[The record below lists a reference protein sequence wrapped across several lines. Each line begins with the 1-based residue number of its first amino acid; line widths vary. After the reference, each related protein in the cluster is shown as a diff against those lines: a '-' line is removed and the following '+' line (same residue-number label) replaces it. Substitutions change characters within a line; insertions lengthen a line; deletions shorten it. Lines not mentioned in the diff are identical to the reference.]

1 MQNVKQPLFL
11 CDIGAVHQQNQDNG
25 FNRKQEDGV
34 HLSMVADGHGKEGQ
48 IFSKALVDRISVLKL
63 SKQMTNEEIVD
74 RIKHEIFKVEYEGI
88 QKGWDGGTTVSVVAV
103 VQRKGGIDIICASL
117 GDSPAYL
124 IYCKKQNILY
134 HQLNEHDD
142 LDQDQI
148 DKEGVIIGKVQY
160 RLEKQDYTKFLI
172 YQDFYGHIK
181 KCINMGK
188 SVGDYELKRAFESP
202 EQHWEAYKKWI
213 NVDLVSLSRKQ
224 VQKWK
229 PFIMIGSD
237 GTFEREMHY
246 LKSMSITGSGQPV
259 YKEMPYFQFS
269 HESVFRLFFN
279 LGNVEQF
286 QSHYMGIGTEF
297 RKKITTKQISQHIY
311 QYKDYLFCWQDDF
324 TFALIKI
331 KYKNKQAKGNLKR
344 YQEAPGPIKFTQCQL
359 DKKFFCTFCKADHPA
374 YLDLDTVKK
383 L

>member
-1 MQNVKQPLFL
+1 
-11 CDIGAVHQQNQDNG
+11 
-25 FNRKQEDGV
+25 
-34 HLSMVADGHGKEGQ
+34 
-48 IFSKALVDRISVLKL
+48 
-63 SKQMTNEEIVD
+63 
-74 RIKHEIFKVEYEGI
+74 
-88 QKGWDGGTTVSVVAV
+88 
-103 VQRKGGIDIICASL
+103 
-117 GDSPAYL
+117 
-124 IYCKKQNILY
+124 
-134 HQLNEHDD
+134 
-142 LDQDQI
+142 
-148 DKEGVIIGKVQY
+148 
-160 RLEKQDYTKFLI
+160 
-172 YQDFYGHIK
+172 
-181 KCINMGK
+181 
-188 SVGDYELKRAFESP
+188 
-202 EQHWEAYKKWI
+202 
-213 NVDLVSLSRKQ
+213 
-224 VQKWK
+224 
-229 PFIMIGSD
+229 MIGSD